1 MEIISELLHNT
12 AHSTTYGLIGVAGI
26 FTYMTVI
33 VVTAIY
39 RIVKGEH
46 LDHH

>member
-12 AHSTTYGLIGVAGI
+12 AQSTTYGLIGVAGI

-33 VVTAIY
+33 VVTAVY
-39 RIVKGEH
+39 RIFKGDHLEH
-46 LDHH
+46 H